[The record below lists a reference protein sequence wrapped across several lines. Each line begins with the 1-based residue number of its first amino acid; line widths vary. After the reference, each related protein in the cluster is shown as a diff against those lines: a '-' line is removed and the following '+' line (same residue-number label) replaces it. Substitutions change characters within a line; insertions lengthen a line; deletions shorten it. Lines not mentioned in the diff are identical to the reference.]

1 MKSVL
6 LGFLALLPLIASAQS
21 SLSPEAQ
28 AASDNAMRGLN
39 EAAASQIQHYES
51 QSRAAQRNID
61 RMLLEQKLQ
70 RLSDQQADAQR
81 QLLQQQRNHQE
92 FVEETLRR
100 QEATAGQEVLNN
112 DANATASSPQ
122 APQAWVDPSAGGG
135 DVFAKALSELEIN
148 YAGNLPPP
156 PALQTPSSLHL
167 MREAGLTKDVRLDVA
182 GDLAQLDR
190 ERTVR
195 EAETFKNVIETLS
208 KQGCSA
214 FRIEPGNSL
223 PACSSWGTINQATSS
238 NSDSGMTPGHQRSY
252 PSSVASAPT
261 LQRPGPARPE
271 NHSLHSLVPVGIAIG
286 VLALMI
292 FAVSGVSPKGKSQ
305 ASEVSDQN

>member
-1 MKSVL
+1 MPTNIRYGMVKPAGACAPIREGSMKSVL
-6 LGFLALLPLIASAQS
+6 VGFLALLPLILSAQS
-21 SLSPEAQ
+21 SLSPEAK

-61 RMLLEQKLQ
+61 QMLLEQKLQ

-81 QLLQQQRNHQE
+81 QLLQQQGKHQE
-92 FVEETLRR
+92 FVEENLRR
-100 QEATAGQEVLNN
+100 QEATAGQEVWNN
-112 DANATASSPQ
+112 DANPTTSSPQ
-122 APQAWVDPSAGGG
+122 APQTWVEPSAGGG

-156 PALQTPSSLHL
+156 PALQTPSSLDF
-167 MREAGLTKDVRLDVA
+167 MREAGLTRDVRLDVA

-195 EAETFKNVIETLS
+195 EAETYKNVIETLS
-208 KQGCSA
+208 KQGCRV

-223 PACSSWGTINQATSS
+223 PACSSWSTATGLARSTIVRSS
-238 NSDSGMTPGHQRSY
+238 
-252 PSSVASAPT
+252 
-261 LQRPGPARPE
+261 
-271 NHSLHSLVPVGIAIG
+271 
-286 VLALMI
+286 
-292 FAVSGVSPKGKSQ
+292 SPH
-305 ASEVSDQN
+305 